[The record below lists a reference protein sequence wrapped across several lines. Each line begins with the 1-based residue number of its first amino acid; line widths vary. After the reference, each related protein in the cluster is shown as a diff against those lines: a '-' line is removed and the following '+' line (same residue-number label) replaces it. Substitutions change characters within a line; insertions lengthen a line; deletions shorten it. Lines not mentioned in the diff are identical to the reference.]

1 MAEGGA
7 KFMAAEGV
15 DRVEWENFEEL
26 RNKCWEALRCTCDL
40 VSRLRG
46 RLGILTEGKQGRSLF
61 KNARNRE
68 ALRVRDRNAGRN
80 ILWER
85 LLKFWNCRMR
95 TWYGFSK
102 LKMPLPSWWWSLEL
116 IMKNMLVD
124 RKERHWFDSGMR
136 ESMKEIYAGLSDGTY
151 SRILGKADDMNTFL
165 RMLQGDTTVSFFNDE
180 KSKHWNTKFCCL
192 RSHIFLWHSQE
203 RMCLLNPMP
212 ASLTHYCCSLQQ

>member
-102 LKMPLPSWWWSLEL
+102 LKMPLPSRWWSLEL

-124 RKERHWFDSGMR
+124 RKERHWFDSEWEKAWKKFMLGSQMVHTAESLERLMTWTHFSECSRETLLSPFLMMR
-136 ESMKEIYAGLSDGTY
+136 SQSTEILSSVAWGHIYFCDTARKECAFW
-151 SRILGKADDMNTFL
+151 ILCQHL
-165 RMLQGDTTVSFFNDE
+165 
-180 KSKHWNTKFCCL
+180 
-192 RSHIFLWHSQE
+192 
-203 RMCLLNPMP
+203 
-212 ASLTHYCCSLQQ
+212 